1 MRSKALSVC
10 LVLPSLAPG
19 RPQVGLDASTLLDTL
34 LKAEQLQI
42 LSFLQ
47 SWDWADHGQ
56 RWEPE
61 EHTKPG
67 KRAKFD
73 VTVSRYLA
81 VSYHFST
88 LLMRRSPEW
97 LGPLIAPG
105 QENKLRGVGSLGSLI
120 HQHLGGESERAGTST
135 TWRIDFIVHDVY
147 SYTVCTTCQCEFP
160 AGEWCTCQRPDHLQS
175 GCGEVVA
182 VPILQL
188 LSKLI
193 SYVSYIILQQEEE
206 IIGTDYEI
214 SRAHVCGIVGS
225 RAKKTIVL
233 KDRFLTIRC
242 SMHCLQISVFLWHT
256 LHLPNCLSEDEK
268 ECHGNQENC
277 IDSSHD

>member
-19 RPQVGLDASTLLDTL
+19 RPQVALDASTLLDTL
-34 LKAEQLQI
+34 LKAEQLQN

-97 LGPLIAPG
+97 LGPLIAAG

-120 HQHLGGESERAGTST
+120 HQHLGGESERAGTSPRGGLTLLFT
-135 TWRIDFIVHDVY
+135 T
-147 SYTVCTTCQCEFP
+147 STAT
-160 AGEWCTCQRPDHLQS
+160 
-175 GCGEVVA
+175 
-182 VPILQL
+182 
-188 LSKLI
+188 LSA
-193 SYVSYIILQQEEE
+193 
-206 IIGTDYEI
+206 
-214 SRAHVCGIVGS
+214 R
-225 RAKKTIVL
+225 
-233 KDRFLTIRC
+233 
-242 SMHCLQISVFLWHT
+242 
-256 LHLPNCLSEDEK
+256 
-268 ECHGNQENC
+268 HGNASSPPGNGVLVRDRTICKVDVERWLPYQFYNC
-277 IDSSHD
+277 